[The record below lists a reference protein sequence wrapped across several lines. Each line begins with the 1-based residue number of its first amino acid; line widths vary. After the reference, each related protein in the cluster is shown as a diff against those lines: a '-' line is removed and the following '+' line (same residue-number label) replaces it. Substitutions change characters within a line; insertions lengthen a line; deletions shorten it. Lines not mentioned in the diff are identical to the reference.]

1 MVQEF
6 VHENLIK
13 SVVSFTFCFNPPNS
27 RNQHSQI
34 DIPKD
39 LGVLIWRFQ
48 VPYVRLVLG
57 AGGSVT

>member
-6 VHENLIK
+6 VHKNLIK

-27 RNQHSQI
+27 RNHHSQI

-39 LGVLIWRFQ
+39 LGGLTCGFQ

-57 AGGSVT
+57 AGDSVT